1 MRSKIQNSL
10 KNGILKTKNS
20 RVGTCYSR
28 IDNSLRL
35 KLISSI
41 LEKRFFLK
49 DIALKLNI
57 KYSTAKTIL
66 RTYRLENRILK
77 KTYTNNKNNQN
88 ANQIENKSKV
98 NVFNHLKLKIENSTP
113 SILGLIDTLEI
124 TQMSEI
130 LMKLSQLKFDLN
142 LACERLTQNYYD
154 VMKLQLI
161 FNMTEY
167 NI

>member
-1 MRSKIQNSL
+1 M
-10 KNGILKTKNS
+10 
-20 RVGTCYSR
+20 
-28 IDNSLRL
+28 
-35 KLISSI
+35 
-41 LEKRFFLK
+41 
-49 DIALKLNI
+49 
-57 KYSTAKTIL
+57 
-66 RTYRLENRILK
+66 
-77 KTYTNNKNNQN
+77 
-88 ANQIENKSKV
+88 